1 MNKFVKRCLIAGI
14 ILVVAGGAIAAAA
27 VSYGANIWD
36 IAPGEVIHWK
46 NNTFSNFSFDDMD
59 FENHAV
65 ETGDYSYLDF
75 DEPAEPG
82 RQIYTTGTANSLKA
96 EIRAGRVFIKEDP
109 AVSEL
114 TIYCNKE
121 DGNWHIGESNGEL
134 ELTVG
139 GGIMTDDTDLVMI
152 ISVPKGYS
160 FSEVDL
166 EVSRKKGMLKR
177 ERATPIVACRSLS
190 ADDMNLEVKAGALT
204 VKQANVNH
212 LNIECS
218 VGAVEYT
225 GTTTGDINGEC
236 SVGAVKLLLS
246 GKKEDYNYKVQSSLG
261 AIKIADEQ
269 MAFVAGG
276 DNWDYSADKN
286 MVLDCSTGA
295 IDVNFY
301 Q

>member
-14 ILVVAGGAIAAAA
+14 ILVVAGGAMAAAA
-27 VSYGANIWD
+27 ASYGANIWD
-36 IAPGEVIHWK
+36 IAPGEVVHWR
-46 NNTFSNFSFDDMD
+46 NNFSFDDMD

-65 ETGDYSYLDF
+65 ETGDYSYLDL
-75 DEPAEPG
+75 DEPAESG
-82 RQIYTTGTANSLKA
+82 RQIYTTGTAKSLKA
-96 EIRAGRVFIKEDP
+96 EIRAGRIFIKEDP

-114 TIYCNKE
+114 TIYCNKD

-134 ELTVG
+134 ELTAG
-139 GGIMTDDTDLVMI
+139 GGLMTDDTDLVMI
-152 ISVPKGYS
+152 ISVPKEYR
-160 FSEVDL
+160 FSKVDL
-166 EVSRKKGMLKR
+166 EVSRKKGMMKR
-177 ERATPIVACRSLS
+177 EGATPIVVCNSLS

-204 VKQANVNH
+204 VRQGNVND
-212 LNIECS
+212 LNLECS
-218 VGAVEYT
+218 VGALEYT

-236 SVGAVKLLLS
+236 RVGAVKLLLS

-269 MAFVAGG
+269 MAGVVSG

-286 MVLDCSTGA
+286 MDLDCSTGA